1 MTTVVVEPL
10 TGFLDATVEVP
21 GSKSITNRALV
32 VAALAEGD
40 SVLTG
45 ALHADDTEAM
55 VAALDRLGVGVTT
68 ETETGAL
75 RVAGVA
81 GRVPPGPADLDA
93 RLSGTTARFLLPLLA
108 LGSGRYRLDGA
119 PPLRERAMGPLVT
132 ALRHLGAEVEEGRTG
147 HLPVTVA
154 ARGLKGGSVHL
165 PGSVSSQ
172 FVSGLLLSGP
182 AMAEGLHVELE
193 PPIVSRPYL
202 ALTTTTMAAFGITV
216 EGDADRGLTV
226 APGRYRGRRFD
237 IEPDASAAS
246 YFFAAAAIC
255 GGRVRVPGLG
265 TSSVQGDLAFVD
277 ILESMGAS
285 VRRETAAVEVTGGPE
300 LRGIEVDMA
309 DCSDQAQTLAAVA
322 VFASSP
328 TRIKGIGFIR
338 GKETDRIAAVVTEL
352 RRCGIEA
359 EEEVDGFVVRPGHPR
374 PARVQTYD
382 DHRMA
387 MSFTLLGL
395 RAPGI
400 EIADAE
406 CVAKT
411 FPDFF
416 EVVNSLR
423 RQQHKA
429 PGSVPNP

>member
-1 MTTVVVEPL
+1 MTTVAVEVAP
-10 TGFLDATVEVP
+10 GPFDATVVVP

-32 VAALAEGD
+32 VAALAEGP

-45 ALHADDTEAM
+45 ALHADDTAAM
-55 VAALDRLGVGVTT
+55 AAALGRLGIPVTAEAGMAT
-68 ETETGAL
+68 L
-75 RVAGVA
+75 RVTGVA

-119 PPLRERAMGPLVT
+119 PSLRERPMGPLV
-132 ALRHLGAEVEEGRTG
+132 AGLRHLGAVVEDERAG
-147 HLPVTVA
+147 HLPVTVKA
-154 ARGLKGGSVHL
+154 GGLRGGSVRL

-182 AMAEGLHVELE
+182 AMAGGLHVELE

-202 ALTTTTMAAFGITV
+202 ALTTATMAAFGV
-216 EGDADRGLTV
+216 SVQGDADSGLTV
-226 APGRYRGRRFD
+226 APGRYRGRQFH
-237 IEPDASAAS
+237 IEPDASAAA

-255 GGRVRVPGLG
+255 GGQVRVPGLG
-265 TSSVQGDLAFVD
+265 ASSVQGDLAFVD
-277 ILESMGAS
+277 ILAAMGAT
-285 VRRETAAVEVTGGPE
+285 VRRGAGEVEVSGGAE

-309 DCSDQAQTLAAVA
+309 GCSDQAQTLAAVA

-359 EEEVDGFVVRPGHPR
+359 EEEADGFVVHPGQPHPAVVR
-374 PARVQTYD
+374 TYD

-400 EIADAE
+400 QIADAE

-416 EVVNSLR
+416 EVVDSLR
-423 RQQHKA
+423 RQSAQSA
-429 PGSVPNP
+429 R

>member
-1 MTTVVVEPL
+1 MTTVAIEPVA
-10 TGFLDATVEVP
+10 GPVDATVVVP

-32 VAALAEGD
+32 VAALAEGP

-45 ALHADDTEAM
+45 ALHADDTDAM
-55 VAALDRLGVGVTT
+55 TAALGRLGIPVTAEPGT
-68 ETETGAL
+68 ATL
-75 RVAGVA
+75 RVTGVA

-119 PPLRERAMGPLVT
+119 PPLRERPMGPLV
-132 ALRHLGAEVEEGRTG
+132 ASLRHLGAAVEDDRPGR
-147 HLPVTVA
+147 LPLTVVA
-154 ARGLKGGSVHL
+154 GGLRGGSVRL

-172 FVSGLLLSGP
+172 FVSGLLLSAP
-182 AMAEGLHVELE
+182 AMARGLHVELAS
-193 PPIVSRPYL
+193 PIVSRPYL
-202 ALTTTTMAAFGITV
+202 ALTTATMAAFGVTV

-226 APGRYRGRRFD
+226 APGRYRGRPLD
-237 IEPDASAAS
+237 IEPDASAAA

-265 TSSVQGDLAFVD
+265 TSSAQGDLAFVD
-277 ILESMGAS
+277 ILATMGAT
-285 VRRETAAVEVTGGPE
+285 VRRGAAEVEVTGGAE

-309 DCSDQAQTLAAVA
+309 GCSDQAQTLAAVA

-338 GKETDRIAAVVTEL
+338 GKETDRIAAVVAEL

-359 EEEVDGFVVRPGHPR
+359 EEEDDGFVVHPGQPC
-374 PARVQTYD
+374 PAVVRTYD

-400 EIADAE
+400 QIADAE

-416 EVVNSLR
+416 EVVDNLR
-423 RQQHKA
+423 RQTAQTA
-429 PGSVPNP
+429 R

>member
-1 MTTVVVEPL
+1 MTTVTIEPVP
-10 TGFLDATVEVP
+10 GPVDATVVVP

-32 VAALAEGD
+32 VAALAEGP

-45 ALHADDTEAM
+45 ALHADDTDAM
-55 VAALDRLGVGVTT
+55 ADALGRLGIPVTAEAGT
-68 ETETGAL
+68 ATL
-75 RVAGVA
+75 RVTGVA

-93 RLSGTTARFLLPLLA
+93 RLSGTTARFLMPLLA
-108 LGSGRYRLDGA
+108 LGSGSYRLDGA
-119 PPLRERAMGPLVT
+119 PPLRERPMGPLVAT
-132 ALRHLGAEVEEGRTG
+132 LRHLGAGVEDDRPGR
-147 HLPVTVA
+147 LPLTVVA
-154 ARGLKGGSVHL
+154 GGLRGGSVHL

-182 AMAEGLHVELE
+182 AMAAGLRVELE

-202 ALTTTTMAAFGITV
+202 ALTTATMAAFGVTV
-216 EGDADRGLTV
+216 HGDADAGLTV

-237 IEPDASAAS
+237 IEPDASAAA

-277 ILESMGAS
+277 ILEAMGAT
-285 VRRETAAVEVTGGPE
+285 VRRGAAEVEVSGGDE

-309 DCSDQAQTLAAVA
+309 GCSDQAQTLAAVA

-328 TRIKGIGFIR
+328 TRITGIGFIR
-338 GKETDRIAAVVTEL
+338 RKESDRIAAVVTEL

-359 EEEVDGFVVRPGHPR
+359 EEEADGFVVHPGQPR
-374 PARVQTYD
+374 PAVIRTYD

-400 EIADAE
+400 QIADAE

-416 EVVNSLR
+416 EVVDHLR
-423 RQQHKA
+423 RQTAQSA
-429 PGSVPNP
+429 R

>member
-1 MTTVVVEPL
+1 MTTVAIDPVSGPVDAAVV
-10 TGFLDATVEVP
+10 VP

-32 VAALAEGD
+32 VAALAEGP
-40 SVLTG
+40 SLLTG
-45 ALHADDTEAM
+45 ALQADDTDAM
-55 VAALDRLGVGVTT
+55 AAALRRLGIHVTAEA
-68 ETETGAL
+68 ETATL
-75 RVAGVA
+75 RVTGVA

-119 PPLRERAMGPLVT
+119 PPLRERPMGPLVAT
-132 ALRHLGAEVEEGRTG
+132 LRHLGAVVEDDRPGR
-147 HLPVTVA
+147 LPVTVA
-154 ARGLKGGSVHL
+154 AGGLRGGSVRL

-182 AMAEGLHVELE
+182 AMAGGLHVELE

-202 ALTTTTMAAFGITV
+202 ALTTATMASFGVTV
-216 EGDADRGLTV
+216 HGDADRGLTV

-237 IEPDASAAS
+237 IEPDASAAA

-277 ILESMGAS
+277 ILAAMGAS
-285 VRRETAAVEVTGGPE
+285 VRRGTADVEVTGGAE

-309 DCSDQAQTLAAVA
+309 GCSDQAQTLATVA

-338 GKETDRIAAVVTEL
+338 AKETDRIAAVVTEL

-359 EEEVDGFVVRPGHPR
+359 EEEADGFVVHPGQPR
-374 PARVQTYD
+374 PAVVQTYD

-400 EIADAE
+400 QIADAE

-411 FPDFF
+411 FPGFF
-416 EVVNSLR
+416 DVVATLR
-423 RQQHKA
+423 RQTAQT
-429 PGSVPNP
+429 PR